1 MGDRDAILDN
11 SASYGLEDTDSFV
24 AVATRVDDVA
34 IYSVVSHPP
43 GRSSAPKIVLVHGLG
58 LSQRYMM
65 PLAYELARDCHVYI
79 PDQPG
84 FGGSG
89 HPEQVIDMAG
99 IADALAGWADKIGLQ
114 AATFVGNSQGC

>member
-65 PLAYELARDCHVYI
+65 PLARELARDCHVYV

-89 HPEQVIDMAG
+89 HPERVLDMAWLAYA
-99 IADALAGWADKIGLQ
+99 IAGWTQETGLRG
-114 AATFVGNSQGC
+114 AAFVGNSQ